1 MEHDM
6 LRRFGCAL
14 CALAFALTALPTAA
28 FAQLPEEQADTKQKA
43 LYLQKRLQVSYLF
56 ISHDISVVNYM
67 ADRIAVM
74 LHGKI
79 IEQGSPEAV
88 LQNPRSAYTRQLLD
102 CSFANKANRRL

>member
-1 MEHDM
+1 
-6 LRRFGCAL
+6 
-14 CALAFALTALPTAA
+14 
-28 FAQLPEEQADTKQKA
+28 
-43 LYLQKRLQVSYLF
+43 
-56 ISHDISVVNYM
+56 M

-88 LQNPRSAYTRQLLD
+88 LQNPRNAYTRQLLD